1 MIEKKGIL
9 LSIPANFLESMF
21 FYEIIYEE
29 KKTEDV
35 RSILISMYIT
45 GIYFYSAKGKIKIT
59 KSLNRKLFNIFN
71 SCFPTKR
78 VNDESAKL
86 RDYNE
91 ESKRSQK
98 LIDKEIDEQENTFY
112 HQLKIKRKIRTRRS
126 VNNNKI
132 IIDYIEENKE
142 CLTCRSAKKRNSI
155 FFPFSSFHHIKKV
168 KEIDFFS
175 SLSLFT

>member
-45 GIYFYSAKGKIKIT
+45 GIDFYSAKGKIKIT

-78 VNDESAKL
+78 VNDE
-86 RDYNE
+86 
-91 ESKRSQK
+91 
-98 LIDKEIDEQENTFY
+98 
-112 HQLKIKRKIRTRRS
+112 
-126 VNNNKI
+126 
-132 IIDYIEENKE
+132 
-142 CLTCRSAKKRNSI
+142 C
-155 FFPFSSFHHIKKV
+155 KV
-168 KEIDFFS
+168 KR
-175 SLSLFT
+175 L